1 MDAITYRPIGI
12 IHTPFTTPKE
22 TPIQPKYAEGAKG
35 RIILDEAYAEGVAD
49 VDGFSHITLIYH
61 LHRSEGYQLK
71 VVPYLDTEERG
82 LFATRAP
89 RRPNAIGISV
99 VVLERVDGNVLH
111 IANVDMLDGTPLLDI
126 KPYVEGFVGDTPVRT
141 GWIGRA
147 RHERAEGRADD
158 RFHKEDD

>member
-1 MDAITYRPIGI
+1 MSYRPIGI
-12 IHTPFTTPKE
+12 IHTPFATPKA

-35 RIILDEAYAEGVAD
+35 RVVLDQAYAEGLAD
-49 VDGFSHITLIYH
+49 VDGFSHITLVYH
-61 LHRSEGYQLK
+61 LHRSEGYKLK

-99 VVLERVDGNVLH
+99 VVLERVEGNVLH

-126 KPYVEGFVGDTPVRT
+126 KPYVEGFVGDTPVHT
-141 GWIGRA
+141 GWIGRVS
-147 RHERAEGRADD
+147 HERAEGRADD